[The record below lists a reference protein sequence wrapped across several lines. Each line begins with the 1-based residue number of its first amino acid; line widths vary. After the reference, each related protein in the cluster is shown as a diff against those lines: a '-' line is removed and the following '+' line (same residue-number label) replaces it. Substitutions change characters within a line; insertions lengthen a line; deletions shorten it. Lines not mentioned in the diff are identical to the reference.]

1 MPTTERKR
9 RRGTAAQN
17 DTFTGVMGEA
27 TIDTTNLRWRLHDQ
41 VSPGGMVIPNLRDSQ
56 NQAFLAA
63 VAGGTANALTLDFGA
78 INNPAAY
85 AKFQRFVFEAADNNT
100 ATATLNV
107 GSLGNVGLRKIDN
120 TGAKQELE
128 EDDIVAG
135 IIYQVTHDGSH
146 FVLGAA
152 ASGSGGGRVLL
163 AESTATGG
171 ATIDFTSGIDA
182 TYDIYEIELIGLN
195 GSSTGNLIMQ
205 FSSNGGSSWLATL
218 YDHGRLN
225 HVFSEAATSQQVIS
239 TTSMLLASGLGSAAN
254 TRDVHAQII
263 LHGLPNANSYSHAIW
278 EVMTI
283 DNGTGNGY
291 RSLGSGVQRSAAA
304 INAVRITP
312 PGNVDQVTAR
322 LWGWSKT

>member
-146 FVLGAA
+146 FMLGVSAG
-152 ASGSGGGRVLL
+152 GSGGSRVLL

-171 ATIDFTSGIDA
+171 STIDFTSGIDD
-182 TYDIYEIELIGLN
+182 TYDIYEIEILN
-195 GSSTGNLIMQ
+195 LDVSTSGQIDMQ
-205 FSSNGGSSWLATL
+205 FSADGGSSWLTTT
-218 YDHGRLN
+218 YDRAWFNWTASVG
-225 HVFSEAATSQQVIS
+225 SASQSDDVS
-239 TTSMLLASGLGSAAN
+239 TTAIQLISGINSNVAHKTNGLVRLYGLRDAA
-254 TRDVHAQII
+254 
-263 LHGLPNANSYSHAIW
+263 GYSYAHFHFVGIAAF
-278 EVMTI
+278 
-283 DNGTGNGY
+283 NGTMIS
-291 RSLGSGVQRSAAA
+291 SLGWGVRKVAQA

-312 PGNVDQVTAR
+312 PGTVDSVIAR
-322 LWGWSKT
+322 LWGVSKT